1 MVKNQSNQV
10 EKKIKSMIKKQVI
23 ALFAFLGCA
32 LVGGLAMALNLNTI
46 MSSDNPM
53 LIVVLC
59 QVPLGVSG
67 VYLGMVLMQAGRK
80 EKLRSED

>member
-1 MVKNQSNQV
+1 
-10 EKKIKSMIKKQVI
+10 
-23 ALFAFLGCA
+23 
-32 LVGGLAMALNLNTI
+32 

-59 QVPLGVSG
+59 QVPLGVFG

>member
-1 MVKNQSNQV
+1 MKNQSSHDEQQ
-10 EKKIKSMIKKQVI
+10 IKTMVKKQVI
-23 ALFAFLGCA
+23 ALFVFLGCA
-32 LVGGLAMALNLNTI
+32 VVGGLAMALNLNTI

-53 LIVVLC
+53 LIVALC

-67 VYLGMVLMQAGRK
+67 IHLGMVLLQAGRK